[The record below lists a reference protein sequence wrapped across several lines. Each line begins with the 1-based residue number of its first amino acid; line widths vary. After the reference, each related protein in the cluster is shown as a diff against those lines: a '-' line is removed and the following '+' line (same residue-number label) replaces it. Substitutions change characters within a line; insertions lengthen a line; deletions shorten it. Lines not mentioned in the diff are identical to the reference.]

1 MKTIEEGKQRIKDG
15 KWTREDLRNW
25 REWNEKKGEQAAIED
40 QTRID
45 GKKQAAIARKTEE
58 QNIDQAA
65 IENTERMRKL
75 AEYVKIAQD
84 SLNPE

>member
-1 MKTIEEGKQRIKDG
+1 VKTVEEGKQRVKDG
-15 KWTREDLRNW
+15 KWTEDDYDNFLDFRDKV
-25 REWNEKKGEQAAIED
+25 RKQAAIED

-45 GKKQAAIARKTEE
+45 GKK
-58 QNIDQAA
+58 QAA